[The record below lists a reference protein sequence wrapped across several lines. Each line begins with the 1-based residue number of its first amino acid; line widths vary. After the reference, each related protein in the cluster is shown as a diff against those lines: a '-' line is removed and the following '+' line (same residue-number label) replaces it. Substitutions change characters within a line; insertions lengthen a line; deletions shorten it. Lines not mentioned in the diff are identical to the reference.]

1 MICSYHTMSSL
12 IFSRDRRNW
21 VRKLKNH
28 FNAPQRN
35 CNMSWNIWVI
45 CEVKSAMKSNHFQ
58 SNFCGWSILNQ
69 EKLSFFWSQNSDWT
83 SSSFVSFVTG
93 VWTSMTHEIWQS
105 LSVGSQWPFQGVD
118 LGRLSADSCEACL
131 VYIQYS
137 HMVWLQMQIPFIC
150 SNNSSL
156 LWYQSS
162 SPSVP
167 RERPTFVS

>member
-58 SNFCGWSILNQ
+58 SNFCGWSVLNQ

-93 VWTSMTHEIWQS
+93 VWTSMTWDMIVSFCWIPMT
-105 LSVGSQWPFQGVD
+105 LPGS
-118 LGRLSADSCEACL
+118 
-131 VYIQYS
+131 
-137 HMVWLQMQIPFIC
+137 WLRQAI
-150 SNNSSL
+150 SWL
-156 LWYQSS
+156 LWGLSGVHSILTYDLTANAD
-162 SPSVP
+162 
-167 RERPTFVS
+167 TFHMQQQFIFALIPKQLSKCS